1 VAAHHE
7 KAYQPAAAAQVQCRD
22 HGDEHTVFHLHD
34 DDLPPEALSDPMK
47 PPEQPI
53 LVHCIHCNHEYDS
66 WQMIWVPLTEEEL
79 KRKRGGGDLKGFWC
93 CPVEGC
99 GGAGFTCDIWPA
111 DPDYRDPET
120 GEKYFFEDEPM
131 IEGHEVECEC
141 VECEMARPE
150 EEAEY
155 EREYEELMCMAKE
168 NGHEEPG
175 ADGGTKPKAPSE
187 RDAFSDEDIPF

>member
-1 VAAHHE
+1 MRRIMANN
-7 KAYQPAAAAQVQCRD
+7 R
-22 HGDEHTVFHLHD
+22 TVYHLHD

-53 LVHCIHCNHEYDS
+53 LVHCIHCGEEYDS
-66 WQMIWVPLTEEEL
+66 WRMIWVPNDEPPREGE
-79 KRKRGGGDLKGFWC
+79 KYHMAGKWC
-93 CPVEGC
+93 CPIEGC

-131 IEGHEVECEC
+131 IEGHDVECEC
-141 VECEMARPE
+141 VECEMVRHE
-150 EEAEY
+150 QDAEY
-155 EREYEELMCMAKE
+155 EREYEELMRMAKE

-175 ADGGTKPKAPSE
+175 EDGGTKPRTPSE
-187 RDAFSDEDIPF
+187 HGTFGDEDIPF